1 MARGMVV
8 DWAIHHQAES
18 DDQPE
23 IAPHVHLLITL
34 RGYDPEH
41 RDYGKVRQNWLRTDN
56 SRKRLAERWWDRTGI
71 VPPEYVMAATTQQ
84 SR

>member
-1 MARGMVV
+1 MQSWSKSEPPTRIPFGNAV
-8 DWAIHHQAES
+8 
-18 DDQPE
+18 
-23 IAPHVHLLITL
+23 IAVHLLITL

-71 VPPEYVMAATTQQ
+71 VPPEYVMAATAQK